1 MAGLLDDALG
11 WMQSPE
17 RTQQLQ
23 QVGGAISGGLLNIQS
38 SKKRFDEL
46 QAQAFGDPKNPLK
59 VTDPDALNQLT
70 EMTMSGPMAFA
81 PVGMT
86 KAITQNITAKG
97 FDPRYDPRALEQER
111 LQNLST
117 TVIPRGNIQA
127 PETSIVDLLGRPFIT
142 SMADRTAAG
151 VDLTKINDVDL
162 KRLVSLL
169 GGQDYMFEN
178 PGQVWASA
186 AGPVGQ
192 VMKQAQE
199 IKSLTGQ
206 NPLYIPWRMAP
217 SGGDFAHMTGETMLN
232 YAQSNLGR
240 TDKKNLNSMFK
251 DYIPDWKGIDSPI
264 SYEQLRQAPTSV
276 RKILL
281 TQMDKNFR
289 NEGGLSLGEARL
301 AVSDPRQLMAQES
314 GIQNIGEIFAD
325 KPMIMQS
332 GHASYPKAIPG
343 QGLGT
348 IKEKHSIFELLP
360 NLVKERGI
368 QNPAA
373 PSQTDIRALQMKPYS
388 GTITEKLL
396 RSLGY

>member
-1 MAGLLDDALG
+1 
-11 WMQSPE
+11 
-17 RTQQLQ
+17 
-23 QVGGAISGGLLNIQS
+23 
-38 SKKRFDEL
+38 
-46 QAQAFGDPKNPLK
+46 
-59 VTDPDALNQLT
+59 
-70 EMTMSGPMAFA
+70 
-81 PVGMT
+81 
-86 KAITQNITAKG
+86 
-97 FDPRYDPRALEQER
+97 
-111 LQNLST
+111 
-117 TVIPRGNIQA
+117 
-127 PETSIVDLLGRPFIT
+127 
-142 SMADRTAAG
+142 
-151 VDLTKINDVDL
+151 
-162 KRLVSLL
+162 
-169 GGQDYMFEN
+169 
-178 PGQVWASA
+178 
-186 AGPVGQ
+186 
-192 VMKQAQE
+192 
-199 IKSLTGQ
+199 
-206 NPLYIPWRMAP
+206 
-217 SGGDFAHMTGETMLN
+217 
-232 YAQSNLGR
+232 
-240 TDKKNLNSMFK
+240 MFK

-281 TQMDKNFR
+281 KQMDKNFR

-332 GHASYPKAIPG
+332 GHASYPRAIPG

-368 QNPAA
+368 ENPAA